1 MQRGL
6 YANVTATLYKI
17 CLVYEVYIIQMLYCA
32 EISSYLVMCYK
43 NLPKVKTF
51 SSDILKTEMEMFTG
65 IHVHV
70 HAKPFS
76 CLKTWLQNLN
86 GLPIIV

>member
-17 CLVYEVYIIQMLYCA
+17 CLVFEVYIIQMLYCA

-51 SSDILKTEMEMFTG
+51 SLDILKTEMKMFTG
-65 IHVHV
+65 IH
-70 HAKPFS
+70 AKPFS
-76 CLKTWLQNLN
+76 
-86 GLPIIV
+86 